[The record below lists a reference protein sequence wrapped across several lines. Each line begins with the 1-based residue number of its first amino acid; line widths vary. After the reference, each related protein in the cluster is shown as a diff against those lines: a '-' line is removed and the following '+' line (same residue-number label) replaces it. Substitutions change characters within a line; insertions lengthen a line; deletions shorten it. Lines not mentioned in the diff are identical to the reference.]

1 MLISHNNL
9 SGKTLNESYR
19 LNRPERKPDE
29 TIREDYAASIPVTHQ
44 ISARS
49 VMLRVILI
57 TFYCTVA
64 EKQLLTTLTQH
75 FFYMYSLN

>member
-9 SGKTLNESYR
+9 SGKTLNESYL
-19 LNRPERKPDE
+19 LNRPERKTDE
-29 TIREDYAASIPVTHQ
+29 TIREDYAASIPSTSNQ
-44 ISARS
+44 CEISNA
-49 VMLRVILI
+49 VILI

-64 EKQLLTTLTQH
+64 EKQLLTTLTQI